1 MSNSRWSTIASTLT
15 NVEGARAKDGQSTKG
30 SAVMLKS
37 VSILM
42 ATARRASGKSK
53 SGDGSSG
60 RDNLPT
66 RKKVHRKL
74 SKLGKYF
81 ECFFKL

>member
-15 NVEGARAKDGQSTKG
+15 NAEGARANGQSTKG

-42 ATARRASGKSK
+42 ATARRASGKSR
-53 SGDGSSG
+53 SGDGSPG
-60 RDNLPT
+60 GGNLAK
-66 RKKVHRKL
+66 KKVHRKL

-81 ECFFKL
+81 FFNFM